1 MSGTT
6 RTVQKP
12 LDTRNFLAVLA
23 MAAIVLA
30 ATVAI
35 AWSSANLAKTA
46 PGAAPAP
53 APLTAPMARDLGS
66 RDLGSSAAKGLA
78 TNPVHDLGSRD
89 LGTASVS
96 IGATHGAPGAY
107 RPAITSGGSATLV
120 KDDLVIK
127 TDTATGFQPGFLVDA
142 DQRRMQSNTSSEGA
156 PATHRAGLRA
166 Q

>member
-12 LDTRNFLAVLA
+12 LDTRNFLVVLA

-30 ATVAI
+30 ATVTI
-35 AWSSANLAKTA
+35 AWSAANLAKTA
-46 PGAAPAP
+46 PTVG
-53 APLTAPMARDLGS
+53 DLGS
-66 RDLGSSAAKGLA
+66 RDLDAAAAIGSGF
-78 TNPVHDLGSRD
+78 
-89 LGTASVS
+89 
-96 IGATHGAPGAY
+96 GAPGAF
-107 RPAITSGGSATLV
+107 RGTVGPTSGGSATLV

-127 TDTATGFQPGFLVDA
+127 TNAQAGFQPGFLVDA

-156 PATHRAGLRA
+156 PAARHAGLRA

>member
-66 RDLGSSAAKGLA
+66 RDLGSSAANGLA
-78 TNPVHDLGSRD
+78 NNPVHDLGSRD
-89 LGTASVS
+89 LGAASVS

-127 TDTATGFQPGFLVDA
+127 SNAQPGILPGYLGYA
-142 DQRRMQSNTSSEGA
+142 DQRRIFSSEGA